1 MTYQLVLRN
10 RKPEFQPF
18 QLHVLHGTVFIV
30 FEKQVANDLTYG
42 NGALEERQRAK
53 PLLY

>member
-30 FEKQVANDLTYG
+30 FEKQVANDFTYG